1 MMADYST
8 NMDIYERCRSVPAE
22 AQKQFNNGRFSGT
35 DINPMWRIKK
45 LTELFGPSGIG
56 WWTEDVKYWLEQGSD
71 GTVAAFCS
79 LSLRYVLGDKTSQ
92 PVHGIGGNVFI
103 QKNRTSDEAFKMA
116 YTDALSIAAK
126 ALGVGADIWFAN
138 DRSKYEQQDKWDDL
152 ENPEDWTDV
161 FTAMGDASTLDELR
175 AIFGPA
181 WKKAKG
187 KDKDDIKKEYDRLKA
202 ILEKKQ

>member
-1 MMADYST
+1 
-8 NMDIYERCRSVPAE
+8 
-22 AQKQFNNGRFSGT
+22 
-35 DINPMWRIKK
+35 MWRIKK

-138 DRSKYEQQDKWDDL
+138 DRSKYEEKSDYDDL
-152 ENPEDWTDV
+152 EDPDDWTDV
-161 FTAMGDASTLDELR
+161 FTAMGDASTVEELQ
-175 AIFGPA
+175 AIFGDA
-181 WKKAKG
+181 WKKANP
-187 KDKDDIKKEYDRLKA
+187 KDRPSIKKEYDRLKA

>member
-1 MMADYST
+1 MSG
-8 NMDIYERCRSVPAE
+8 NLSIYERCREVPEE
-22 AQKQFNNGRFSGT
+22 AQKPFNNGRFSGT

-79 LSLRYVLGDKTSQ
+79 LSLRYAQGDKTSQ
-92 PVHGIGGNVFI
+92 PVHGIGGNVFV

-126 ALGVGADIWFAN
+126 ALGVGADIWFQN
-138 DRSKYEQQDKWDDL
+138 DRSKYEEEPEKPAKPVKPINMKDL
-152 ENPEDWTDV
+152 
-161 FTAMGDASTLDELR
+161 FIAMGDAATIDELQVVVTNV
-175 AIFGPA
+175 
-181 WKKAKG
+181 WKKATLEEREK
-187 KDKDDIKKEYDRLKA
+187 IRVEYDRLKA

>member
-1 MMADYST
+1 MMADFST

-92 PVHGIGGNVFI
+92 PVHGIGGNVFT

-138 DRSKYEQQDKWDDL
+138 DRL
-152 ENPEDWTDV
+152 EDPDDWTDV
-161 FTAMGDASTLDELR
+161 FTAMGDASTVEELQ
-175 AIFGPA
+175 AIFGDA
-181 WKKAKG
+181 WKKANP
-187 KDKDDIKKEYDRLKA
+187 KDRPSIKKEYDRLKA